1 MRFLLAGSSGFLG
14 THLREHLVGRGHDV
28 VRLVRRSP
36 GAGELQWSPYDG
48 QLDAA
53 AVEAADV
60 VVNLAGSPTLG
71 NPHSKKWARELR
83 QSRVT
88 TTSVLAQAIGA
99 SERKPA
105 FLAGNAI
112 GFYGD
117 HGDEPV
123 TEATPSAGN
132 TLLSQ
137 VAREWQQATQP
148 AADSGAR
155 VCVLRTA
162 VVLDVRS
169 APLKQQLL
177 QFRAGAGG
185 RLGPG
190 TQYYP
195 VVTVRDW
202 LAAVTFLAEHDALS
216 GPANVC
222 TPNPPTNAEFTRA
235 LAERVHRPAVLHV
248 PAGVIRVTA
257 GAMAAEVLNSVRG
270 VPQALLDAGFT
281 FEDPEIG
288 AVLDTALNARRP
300 PASGRAPA
308 GG

>member
-14 THLREHLVGRGHDV
+14 THLREHLLGRGHDV
-28 VRLVRRSP
+28 VRLARRPP
-36 GAGELQWSPYDG
+36 GAGEVQWSPYDG
-48 QLDAA
+48 QVDAA

-60 VVNLAGSPTLG
+60 VVNVAGSATLG

-88 TTSVLAQAIGA
+88 TTSVLAQAIAA

-117 HGDEPV
+117 HGDEV
-123 TEATPSAGN
+123 VNETTPSVGN

-137 VAREWQQATQP
+137 VTRDWQRATQP
-148 AADSGAR
+148 AVDAGAR

-162 VVLDVRS
+162 VVLDGRS
-169 APLKQQLL
+169 APLKPQVL

-195 VVTVRDW
+195 VVSVRDW
-202 LAAVTFLAEHDALS
+202 VAAVTFLAEHDAVS
-216 GPANVC
+216 GPVNIC

-235 LAERVHRPAVLHV
+235 LAERVHRPAVLNV

-257 GAMAAEVLNSVRG
+257 GAMAAEVLNSVRA

-281 FEDPEIG
+281 FADPDIG
-288 AVLDTALNARRP
+288 AILDTALNARR
-300 PASGRAPA
+300 
-308 GG
+308 

>member
-216 GPANVC
+216 GPVNVC